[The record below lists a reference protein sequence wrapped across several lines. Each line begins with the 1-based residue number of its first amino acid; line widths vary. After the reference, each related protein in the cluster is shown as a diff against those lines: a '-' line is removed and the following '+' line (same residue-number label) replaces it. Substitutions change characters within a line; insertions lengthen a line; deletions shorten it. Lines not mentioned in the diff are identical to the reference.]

1 MGKKIDIFETL
12 YFYKILPS
20 GNKAKLTQKMADKD
34 GKHVSNI
41 HIEFFI
47 FYSEK
52 KHNKQQTMPCFKIYV
67 TLKDTFNN
75 FLFIVYKVFSSF
87 FPIPFI

>member
-52 KHNKQQTMPCFKIYV
+52 NTTNNKQCHVSRSM
-67 TLKDTFNN
+67 
-75 FLFIVYKVFSSF
+75 
-87 FPIPFI
+87 